1 VLLKMMRLSKLT
13 KINSFIHSESIHSC
27 EVCKKVFKNE
37 IQMKQH
43 MSKYHREKDIKCEEC
58 PMMFA
63 TKGGL
68 RRHMKNHTAIITLE
82 MDENM
87 YNEEDDSFD

>member
-1 VLLKMMRLSKLT
+1 
-13 KINSFIHSESIHSC
+13 
-27 EVCKKVFKNE
+27 
-37 IQMKQH
+37 MKQH

-58 PMMFA
+58 PMVFA

-87 YNEEDDSFD
+87 HDEEDDSFD